1 MYLLTYL
8 LTYCGV
14 LVRAKYQL
22 DRYYYS
28 APDNGARSIVM
39 SVSVYVCV
47 CLSAIISPE
56 LHVRSSRIFYARYL
70 WPWLGP
76 PLTRSDVLR
85 VSCFVDDVIF
95 AVKLIG

>member
-39 SVSVYVCV
+39 SVSVCVRV
-47 CLSAIISPE
+47 CLSVRDHISGTTCPIFTNF
-56 LHVRSSRIFYARYL
+56 LRMLPMAVARSS
-70 WPWLGP
+70 
-76 PLTRSDVLR
+76 SD
-85 VSCFVDDVIF
+85 
-95 AVKLIG
+95 A